1 MGSAEISGSGRIT
14 AKKTQLF
21 KDGLTS
27 VNLYPGDKKKCLFVD
42 YKLFH
47 WGKLF
52 QKKKN
57 K

>member
-52 QKKKN
+52 QKN